1 MSSTPARHR
10 LVLRSSCATLA
21 IWASIAGAPF
31 PLHSQAAANPAR
43 PTRLRFA
50 ISFPQSRSTQ
60 PLDGRII
67 LVISDNNRREPR
79 FENNV
84 YQADTQLAFGVDV
97 DGLKPGENAIV
108 DATAFGYPLA
118 SIAQIPPGDYWVQA
132 VLNRYDTFHR
142 SDGRTVKLHM
152 DHGEGQ
158 HWNTSPGNLYNV
170 PVKVRIDPASA
181 ETIRLSLDQE
191 IPPIAQPK
199 DTKYVKYVRIQSDA
213 LTKFWGR
220 PMYVGAI
227 VLLPEGFDEHPN
239 ARYPIM
245 INHGHFMPELRGF
258 RETPTPAGQRRGR
271 GTGSARDPAYE
282 FYKQWTSAGFP
293 RMLMVVIQH
302 ANPFYDDSYA
312 VNSAN
317 VGPYGDAINHE
328 LLPYIEKRFRGV
340 GKGWARGLFGGST
353 GGWETLATQIF
364 YPDDYNGAWAACPDA
379 VDFRQYETIN
389 IYDEKSAFYINS
401 DWKKTP
407 HPDGRNPLGHLEAT
421 TEEDIHWELVL
432 GTKGRSG
439 DQWNIWQ
446 AVYSPVGADGYP
458 ALIWDPM
465 TGVIDHNVAAYWRD
479 HYDLRYILQRDWAT
493 LGPKLRGKLHIYVG
507 TMDTWHLNNAVY
519 LMEDFLKSTTN
530 PPADAVVEYGE
541 RQPHC
546 WSGHETAYWF
556 KSFESRILQ
565 TAPSGA
571 DLTSWRY

>member
-1 MSSTPARHR
+1 MSRTAAHRGLAVLSMCAAFGVAVTPNA
-10 LVLRSSCATLA
+10 LA
-21 IWASIAGAPF
+21 AQTNDLPASA
-31 PLHSQAAANPAR
+31 
-43 PTRLRFA
+43 TRLRFA
-50 ISFPQSRSTQ
+50 ISFPQSRSAQ

-67 LVISDNNRREPR
+67 LVISDNNRKEPR

-97 DGLKPGENAIV
+97 DGLKPGQPAIV
-108 DATAFGYPLA
+108 DGKTFGYPLA

-142 SDGRTVKLHM
+142 SDGHTVKLHA

-158 HWNTSPGNLYNV
+158 HWNTSPGNLYNT
-170 PVKVRIDPASA
+170 PVKVHIDPSTNA
-181 ETIRLSLDQE
+181 TIRLSLDQE
-191 IPPIAQPK
+191 IPPLPRPK
-199 DTKYVKYVRIQSDA
+199 DTKYVKYVRIQSAA

-227 VLLPEGFDEHPN
+227 VLLPQGFDEHPN

-245 INHGHFMPELRGF
+245 INHGHFESELRGF
-258 RETPTPAGQRRGR
+258 RETPTPAAQRRR
-271 GTGSARDPAYE
+271 GGANNHEGPDPAYD
-282 FYKQWTSAGFP
+282 FYKQWTSPGFP

-317 VGPYGDAINHE
+317 VGPYGDAINKE
-328 LLPYIEKRFRGV
+328 LLPYIEKRFRGI
-340 GKGWARGLFGGST
+340 GQGWARGLFGGST

-446 AVYSPVGADGYP
+446 AVYSPVAADGYP

-465 TGVIDHNVAAYWRD
+465 TGVIDHKVAEYWRD

-493 LGPKLRGKLHIYVG
+493 LGPKLRGKIHIYVG

-519 LMEDFLKSTTN
+519 LMDDFLKSTTN

-546 WSGHETAYWF
+546 YSGHPTAYWF
-556 KSFESRILQ
+556 TSFESRILA
-565 TAPSGA
+565 TAPKGA
-571 DLTSWRY
+571 DVGSWRY

>member
-1 MSSTPARHR
+1 MNCSVLHR
-10 LVLRSSCATLA
+10 RRTVVRTYVTL
-21 IWASIAGAPF
+21 G
-31 PLHSQAAANPAR
+31 LAAASSPLLAQSAASSPQ

-50 ISFPQSRSTQ
+50 ISFPRSRSTQ
-60 PLDGRII
+60 ALDGRII
-67 LVISDNNRREPR
+67 LVISNNEKREPR
-79 FENNV
+79 FENDV
-84 YQADTQLAFGVDV
+84 YQADTQLAFGIDI
-97 DGLKPGENAIV
+97 DGLAPGQSAIV
-108 DATAFGYPLA
+108 DGRTFGYPLA
-118 SIAQIPPGDYWVQA
+118 SIARIPPGDYWVQA
-132 VLNRYDTFHR
+132 VLNRYETFHR

-152 DHGEGQ
+152 DQGEGQ
-158 HWNTSPGNLYNV
+158 HWNTSPGNLYNAPLRV
-170 PVKVRIDPASA
+170 HIDPARG
-181 ETIRLSLDQE
+181 ETIRLSLDHE
-191 IPPIAQPK
+191 IPPLPRPK
-199 DTKYVKYVRIQSDA
+199 DTKYVKYVRLQSAA

-220 PMYVGAI
+220 PMYIGAI
-227 VLLPEGFDEHPN
+227 VLLPEGFDEHPS

-245 INHGHFMPELRGF
+245 INHGHFMSELRSF
-258 RETPTPAGQRRGR
+258 HETPTRRAAEASSR
-271 GTGSARDPAYE
+271 PDVDPAYE
-282 FYKQWTSAGFP
+282 FYKQWTGPGFP

-317 VGPYGDAINHE
+317 VGPYGDAINKE
-328 LLPYIEKRFRGV
+328 LLPYIEQHFRGV
-340 GKGWARGLFGGST
+340 GQGWARGLFGGST

-389 IYDEKSAFYINS
+389 IYDERNAFYINS

-407 HPDGRNPLGHLEAT
+407 HPDGRNTLGHLEAT
-421 TEEDIHWELVL
+421 LEEDVHWELVL

-446 AVYSPVGADGYP
+446 AVYGPVGADGYP

-465 TGVIDHNVAAYWRD
+465 TGVIDHQVAAYWRD

-493 LGPKLRGKLHIYVG
+493 LGPKLRGKLHLYVG
-507 TMDTWHLNNAVY
+507 TMDTWYLNNAVY

-530 PPADAVVEYGE
+530 PPADAVVEYGD

-546 WSGHETAYWF
+546 WSGHDTAYWF
-556 KSFESRILQ
+556 RSFETRILSS
-565 TAPSGA
+565 APPGA

>member
-1 MSSTPARHR
+1 MNCSVLHR
-10 LVLRSSCATLA
+10 RRTVVRTYVTL
-21 IWASIAGAPF
+21 G
-31 PLHSQAAANPAR
+31 LAAASSPLLAQSAASSPQ

-50 ISFPQSRSTQ
+50 ISFPRSRSTQ
-60 PLDGRII
+60 ALDGRII
-67 LVISDNNRREPR
+67 LVISNNEKREPR
-79 FENNV
+79 FENDV
-84 YQADTQLAFGVDV
+84 YQADTQLAFGIDI
-97 DGLKPGENAIV
+97 DGLAPGQSAIV
-108 DATAFGYPLA
+108 DGRTFGYPLA
-118 SIAQIPPGDYWVQA
+118 SIARIPPGDYWVQA
-132 VLNRYDTFHR
+132 VLNRYETFHR

-152 DHGEGQ
+152 DQGEGQ
-158 HWNTSPGNLYNV
+158 HWNTSPGNLYNAPLRV
-170 PVKVRIDPASA
+170 HIDPARG
-181 ETIRLSLDQE
+181 ETIRLSLDHE
-191 IPPIAQPK
+191 IPPLPRPK
-199 DTKYVKYVRIQSDA
+199 DTKYVKYVRLQSAA

-220 PMYVGAI
+220 PMYIGAI
-227 VLLPEGFDEHPN
+227 VLLPEGFDEHPS

-245 INHGHFMPELRGF
+245 INHGHFMSELRSF
-258 RETPTPAGQRRGR
+258 HETPTRRAAEASSR
-271 GTGSARDPAYE
+271 PDVDPAYE
-282 FYKQWTSAGFP
+282 FYKQWTGPGFP

-317 VGPYGDAINHE
+317 VGPYGDAINKE
-328 LLPYIEKRFRGV
+328 LLPYIEQHFRGV
-340 GKGWARGLFGGST
+340 GQGWARGLFGGST

-389 IYDEKSAFYINS
+389 IYDEKNAFYINS

-407 HPDGRNPLGHLEAT
+407 HPDGRNTLGHLEAT
-421 TEEDIHWELVL
+421 LEEDVHWELVL

-446 AVYSPVGADGYP
+446 AVYGPVGADGYP

-465 TGVIDHNVAAYWRD
+465 TGVIDHQVAAYWRD

-493 LGPKLRGKLHIYVG
+493 LGPKLRGKLHLYVG
-507 TMDTWHLNNAVY
+507 TMDTWYLNNAVY

-530 PPADAVVEYGE
+530 PPADAVVEYGD

-546 WSGHETAYWF
+546 WSGHDTAYWF
-556 KSFESRILQ
+556 RSFETRILSS
-565 TAPSGA
+565 APPGA

>member
-1 MSSTPARHR
+1 MRRNSAYRGFVVVSMCAALGIGLAPGVLHGQSSA
-10 LVLRSSCATLA
+10 AT
-21 IWASIAGAPF
+21 
-31 PLHSQAAANPAR
+31 
-43 PTRLRFA
+43 TRLKFA
-50 ISFPQSRSTQ
+50 ISFPQSRSAQ

-67 LVISDNNRREPR
+67 LVISNNNRKEPR

-97 DGLKPGENAIV
+97 DRLEPGQSAIV
-108 DATAFGYPLA
+108 DAKTFGYPLA
-118 SIAQIPPGDYWVQA
+118 SIAQIPAGDYWVQA
-132 VLNRYDTFHR
+132 VLNRYETFHR
-142 SDGRTVKLHM
+142 SDGHTVKLHM
-152 DHGEGQ
+152 DQGEGQ
-158 HWNTSPGNLYNV
+158 HWNTSPGNLYNT
-170 PVKVRIDPASA
+170 PRKVHIDPSASQ
-181 ETIRLSLDQE
+181 TISLSLDQQ
-191 IPPIAQPK
+191 IPPLAQPK
-199 DTKYVKYVRIQSDA
+199 DTKYVKYVRIQSAA

-227 VLLPEGFDEHPN
+227 VLLPEGFDAHPN
-239 ARYPIM
+239 VHYPIM
-245 INHGHFMPELRGF
+245 INHGHFEAELRGF
-258 RETPTPAGQRRGR
+258 RETPTPPAQRRKNING
-271 GTGSARDPAYE
+271 GGDDPAYD
-282 FYKQWTSAGFP
+282 FFKSWTAPGFP

-317 VGPYGDAINHE
+317 VGPYGDAINQE
-328 LLPYIEKRFRGV
+328 LLPYVEKKFRGI
-340 GKGWARGLFGGST
+340 GQGWSRGLFGGST

-364 YPDDYNGAWAACPDA
+364 YPDQYNGAWAACPDA

-407 HPDGRNPLGHLEAT
+407 HPDGRNTLGHLEST

-446 AVYSPVGADGYP
+446 AVYGPVGADGYP

-465 TGVIDHNVAAYWRD
+465 TGVIDHKVAAYWKD
-479 HYDLRYILQRDWAT
+479 HYDLRNILQRDWAT

-519 LMEDFLKSTTN
+519 LMEDFLKATTN
-530 PPADAVVEYGE
+530 PPADAVVEYGD

-556 KSFESRILQ
+556 TSFEKRILAS
-565 TAPSGA
+565 APAGA
-571 DLTSWRY
+571 DTKSWRY

>member
-1 MSSTPARHR
+1 VLHR
-10 LVLRSSCATLA
+10 RRTVVRTYVTL
-21 IWASIAGAPF
+21 G
-31 PLHSQAAANPAR
+31 LAAASSPLLAQSAASSPQ

-50 ISFPQSRSTQ
+50 ISFPRSRSTQ
-60 PLDGRII
+60 ALDGRII
-67 LVISDNNRREPR
+67 LVISNNEKREPR
-79 FENNV
+79 FENDV
-84 YQADTQLAFGVDV
+84 YQADTQLAFGIDI
-97 DGLKPGENAIV
+97 DGLAPGQSAIV
-108 DATAFGYPLA
+108 DGRTFGYPLA
-118 SIAQIPPGDYWVQA
+118 SIARIPPGDYWVQA
-132 VLNRYDTFHR
+132 VLNRYETFHR

-152 DHGEGQ
+152 DQGEGQ
-158 HWNTSPGNLYNV
+158 HWNTSPGNLYNAPLRV
-170 PVKVRIDPASA
+170 HIDPARG
-181 ETIRLSLDQE
+181 ETIRLSLDHE
-191 IPPIAQPK
+191 IPPLPRPK
-199 DTKYVKYVRIQSDA
+199 DTKYVKYVRLQSAA

-220 PMYVGAI
+220 PMYIGAI
-227 VLLPEGFDEHPN
+227 VLLPEGFDEHPS

-245 INHGHFMPELRGF
+245 INHGHFMSELRSF
-258 RETPTPAGQRRGR
+258 HETPTRRAAEASSR
-271 GTGSARDPAYE
+271 PDVDPAYE
-282 FYKQWTSAGFP
+282 FYKQWTGPGFP

-317 VGPYGDAINHE
+317 VGPYGDAINKE
-328 LLPYIEKRFRGV
+328 LLPYIEQHFRGV
-340 GKGWARGLFGGST
+340 GQGWARGLFGGST

-389 IYDEKSAFYINS
+389 IYDERNAFYINS

-407 HPDGRNPLGHLEAT
+407 HPDGRNTLGHLEAT
-421 TEEDIHWELVL
+421 LEEDVHWELVL

-446 AVYSPVGADGYP
+446 AVYGPVGADGYP

-465 TGVIDHNVAAYWRD
+465 TGVIDHQVAAYWRD

-493 LGPKLRGKLHIYVG
+493 LGPKLRGKLHLYVG
-507 TMDTWHLNNAVY
+507 TMDTWYLNNAVY

-530 PPADAVVEYGE
+530 PPADAVVEYGD

-546 WSGHETAYWF
+546 WSGHDTAYWF
-556 KSFESRILQ
+556 RSFETRILSS
-565 TAPSGA
+565 APPGA